1 MCILGCSDTLSWSD
15 RYEKNCEYYAQV
27 YCENRSVKPGMEF
40 ALGAANNYPE
50 ENCCVCGKP
59 KGIYIYL
66 NLQHKIFC
74 NDKIESK

>member
-1 MCILGCSDTLSWSD
+1 
-15 RYEKNCEYYAQV
+15 
-27 YCENRSVKPGMEF
+27 MEF

-66 NLQHKIFC
+66 NLYHKIDNILVMISRLFIVI
-74 NDKIESK
+74 NFT